1 MINTKIFSE
10 DKSIY
15 FISDND
21 EISDFPLAIKVN
33 VEESKDLE
41 YFLMTEIPVCNEIV
55 FYNSD
60 KEKLTEIMNQFF
72 VYIEAGGGIVKN
84 DKDEILVIRRWGVWD
99 LPKGKIEENESIE
112 EAALREVEEETSV
125 KSLQL
130 KEKICD
136 TYHIYFRNSK
146 AYLKKTYWFKM
157 FTNSKT
163 ELVPQYD
170 EDITQAKWMNKENI
184 NEMMENTYA
193 SIKEVISNYL
203 HK

>member
-15 FISDND
+15 FISDSD
-21 EISDFPLAIKVN
+21 KISHFPLAIKVN

-41 YFLMTEIPVCNEIV
+41 HFLLKEIPVCNEIV
-55 FYNSD
+55 FFHPN

-72 VYIEAGGGIVKN
+72 VYIEAGGGIVEN

-130 KEKICD
+130 IEKICD

-157 FTNSKT
+157 FSNSEK
-163 ELVPQYD
+163 ELVPQYK
-170 EDITQAKWMNKENI
+170 EDITQAKWIKKENV
-184 NEMMENTYA
+184 EEVMDNTYA
-193 SIKEVISNYL
+193 SIKEVIFNYL
-203 HK
+203 KK

>member
-21 EISDFPLAIKVN
+21 KISDFPLAIKVN

>member
-15 FISDND
+15 FISDKD
-21 EISDFPLAIKVN
+21 KISHFPLAIKVN
-33 VEESKDLE
+33 IEESKDLE
-41 YFLMTEIPVCNEIV
+41 YFLLEERPVCNEIV

-60 KEKLTEIMNQFF
+60 KDILDEIINQFF
-72 VYIEAGGGIVKN
+72 VYIEAAGGIVKN
-84 DKDEILVIRRWGVWD
+84 DQDEILVIRRWGVWD

-112 EAALREVEEETSV
+112 EAALREVEEETAV
-125 KSLQL
+125 KSLLL

-146 AYLKKTYWFKM
+146 AYLKKTYWYEM
-157 FTNSKT
+157 STHSKT
-163 ELVPQYD
+163 ELVPQYK
-170 EDITQAKWMNKENI
+170 EDITQALWTKRENI
-184 NEMMENTYA
+184 NEIMDNTYA
-193 SIKEVISNYL
+193 SIREVISTFL